1 MRPEDVTFSNPFF
14 DQIAKYPVQ
23 FAQPVFFGE
32 SPHSSSAAGL
42 NNGTATLLKLED
54 RFLGVTCQ
62 HVLDGYRRSKATRNT
77 FFQLGPVALDP
88 EKFLISEDRDRDLA
102 ILDLTSFV
110 GVVPGLPDAKFVQP
124 LKWPPSEVSMNDI
137 LCLGGYP
144 GVWREQVGA
153 GHLRFYSF
161 STGTGE
167 VLSVR
172 DETVVTTVQL
182 QECITQINNGK
193 VMGSLGGL
201 SGGPMLA
208 WRKTPILIAELV
220 GFIYEYHE
228 GFDLMYVRAAKVIR
242 QDATFT

>member
-102 ILDLTSFV
+102 ILDLTSFEI
-110 GVVPGLPDAKFVQP
+110 GRA
-124 LKWPPSEVSMNDI
+124 S
-137 LCLGGYP
+137 C
-144 GVWREQVGA
+144 RERV
-153 GHLRFYSF
+153 
-161 STGTGE
+161 
-167 VLSVR
+167 
-172 DETVVTTVQL
+172 
-182 QECITQINNGK
+182 
-193 VMGSLGGL
+193 
-201 SGGPMLA
+201 
-208 WRKTPILIAELV
+208 
-220 GFIYEYHE
+220 
-228 GFDLMYVRAAKVIR
+228 
-242 QDATFT
+242 